1 MIACLSTSL
10 LAISHK
16 VECSPPHV
24 EAIYI
29 CPAPVSSKL
38 CPHMQLCRPAIC
50 VFVFP
55 SSFLSLDVIQW
66 VFLSIY
72 YRLSWLAPTCP
83 AHLHL
88 ASFIFSCMSLTLVLF
103 LVRDSD
109 FVTQCDIFSIF
120 LSIACC
126 AVLSFG
132 SKYFVVQVSQPYV
145 IVGNT
150 HWLKTLFS
158 GSKVVFCHIGYL
170 CIYLPKQLQPAFI
183 RIRTSSLVLSS
194 IFTVWPRYF

>member
-1 MIACLSTSL
+1 MIACLSTPL

-55 SSFLSLDVIQW
+55 SSFLWLDVIQW

-120 LSIACC
+120 LSIACW
-126 AVLSFG
+126 ADLSFCTW
-132 SKYFVVQVSQPYV
+132 YFVVVHS
-145 IVGNT
+145 
-150 HWLKTLFS
+150 
-158 GSKVVFCHIGYL
+158 
-170 CIYLPKQLQPAFI
+170 
-183 RIRTSSLVLSS
+183 RMSLWVKH
-194 IFTVWPRYF
+194 TD